1 MSGSSIPRLRP
12 RGAGAWRLFAPLTA
26 ALLVIG
32 GNGAAAAQSL
42 AADLRRART
51 PLSACREAG
60 GTEAPPRASA
70 ADRSAAADLLA
81 RADEAALLGDADEA
95 TALLRQ
101 AADLDPGSAEVA
113 YRLARGF
120 EDARDAEAAVAEYC
134 RFLALESTGSRAEDV
149 IERLGEL
156 TESSPIEAD
165 ARAQAAF
172 ADGLA
177 RAEAN
182 DLVGAEAAFTAVVAV
197 APRWPDPWYNRALVR
212 AEQGDA
218 SGARSDLGYY
228 LDLRPGASDAGV
240 VEARIAA
247 AAPPAMAPLPG
258 RLPQATPF
266 VANALVPGLGQFR
279 TRRWLV
285 GTAALGAAAGLVTL
299 GVSSERTVVRC
310 IVVPEAGQ
318 CPAGQVAGTEI
329 ERPYLAAGL
338 GAAAIVSL
346 LGALE
351 QQRWYAA
358 EVARTERV
366 GAASGA
372 RVEVGPAMRGG
383 GEGIDVSLVR
393 LRF

>member
-1 MSGSSIPRLRP
+1 MSGTSTHPLRS
-12 RGAGAWRLFAPLTA
+12 RGGGAWRLLAPLTA

-32 GNGAAAAQSL
+32 GSGAAAAQSL
-42 AADLRRART
+42 AADLRRD
-51 PLSACREAG
+51 
-60 GTEAPPRASA
+60 RA
-70 ADRSAAADLLA
+70 AAADLLA
-81 RADEAALLGDADEA
+81 RADEAALLGDPDEA

-113 YRLARGF
+113 YRLARSL
-120 EDARDAEAAVAEYC
+120 EDSRDAEGAVAEYC
-134 RFLALESTGSRAEDV
+134 RFLVLESTGSRAEDV
-149 IERLGEL
+149 IERLGGL

-177 RAEAN
+177 RAEAS
-182 DLVGAEAAFTAVVAV
+182 DLAGAEAAFTTVVAV
-197 APRWPDPWYNRALVR
+197 APRWADPWYNRALVR
-212 AEQGDA
+212 AQQGDA
-218 SGARSDLGYY
+218 SGARSDLEHY

-247 AAPPAMAPLPG
+247 AGPPVSAPLPG

-279 TRRWLV
+279 TRRWLI
-285 GTAALGAAAGLVTL
+285 GTAALGATAGLVVF
-299 GVSSERTVVRC
+299 GVMSERTVVRC
-310 IVVPEAGQ
+310 IVVPIGGQ

-351 QQRWYAA
+351 QQLWYAA
-358 EVARTERV
+358 ELERTERV

-372 RVEVGPAMRGG
+372 RVEVGPAARGG
-383 GEGIDVSLVR
+383 EEGIDLSLVR